1 MLFQWFF
8 AVFVLAWVVIFQEEI
23 RRFFEQVAVWSFKKH
38 SLSPEESRGREMRI
52 ALITRTI
59 CDLARARTGALVVL
73 QGSGVLAGHLQ
84 GGVALDGILSEQ
96 LLKSIFDPHSAGHDG
111 AVIIEGDRLSRFAV
125 HLPLSKN
132 LDRLQQ
138 GGTRHAA
145 GLGISEVTDSLC
157 LVVSEERGTISAAYH
172 GELRPIVDA
181 HELSAQI
188 AHFYEETHAPAQKRS
203 SWDVLRR
210 NRGEKIAALALAF
223 LIWFVHVYGSKI
235 EYKALSIPVQH
246 ADLESNLTIAS
257 IEPSEVEVTFSGP
270 RRALYFL
277 NKEKVSLF
285 LKTLKLPEGTHSIRI
300 SGANFT
306 FPKDVHLEGVD
317 PSSITITIK
326 KNGDRP
332 DGVSSKASVRRTPF
346 M

>member
-1 MLFQWFF
+1 M
-8 AVFVLAWVVIFQEEI
+8 
-23 RRFFEQVAVWSFKKH
+23 WSFKKH
-38 SLSPEESRGREMRI
+38 TLSPGEHRSREMRI

-73 QGSGVLAGHLQ
+73 QGSGMLSGHLD
-84 GGVALDGILSEQ
+84 GGIVLDGTLSEQ

-111 AVIIEGDRLSRFAV
+111 AVIIEGDRVSRFAV

-157 LVVSEERGTISAAYH
+157 LVVSEERGTISVAYH
-172 GELRPIVDA
+172 GELHPIADA
-181 HELSAQI
+181 HELSTHI
-188 AHFYEETHAPAQKRS
+188 EHFYEETHAPAQKKS
-203 SWDVLRR
+203 SWDMLRR
-210 NRGEKIAALALAF
+210 NRREKIAALALAF

-235 EYKALSIPVQH
+235 EYKTLSVPVQH
-246 ADLESNLTIAS
+246 AELESNLTIAS

-285 LKTLKLPEGTHSIRI
+285 LKTLKLPEGTHSLRI

-326 KNGDRP
+326 KSGGRP
-332 DGVSSKASVRRTPF
+332 DEVSSRASVRRTPF